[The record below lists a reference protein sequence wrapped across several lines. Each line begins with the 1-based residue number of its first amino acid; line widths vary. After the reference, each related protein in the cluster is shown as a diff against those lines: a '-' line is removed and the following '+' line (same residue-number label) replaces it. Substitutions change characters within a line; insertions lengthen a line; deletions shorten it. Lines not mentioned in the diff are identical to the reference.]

1 MKIKYLMVAIA
12 MIVIGLSACT
22 KKSGIILQAHDSN
35 RMMDSMHA
43 MMDKMDMAKMTDDPE
58 IDFATMMAMHHQGAI
73 SMSNLELSAGTNDS
87 LKRTAQK
94 IINEQQLEIQQL
106 KTILSA
112 ITVDNTDTVFTA
124 EHKAGMEKMGKTAD
138 VQIITGDIDNDFATL
153 MMVHHQ
159 SAIDNASSYLHHG
172 NNAQLKT
179 IANKIISSQTME
191 IDELANW
198 LKASRR

>member
-1 MKIKYLMVAIA
+1 MVAIA

-22 KKSGIILQAHDSN
+22 KKSGIMLQAHDSN

-58 IDFATMMAMHHQGAI
+58 IDFATMMVMHHQGAI
-73 SMSNLELSAGTNDS
+73 SMSNLELSVGTNDS

-94 IINEQQLEIQQL
+94 IINEQQQEIQQL
-106 KTILSA
+106 KTILSG

-179 IANKIISSQTME
+179 IANKIITSQTME
-191 IDELANW
+191 IEELANW
-198 LKASRR
+198 LKANKR